1 MINANYGQA
10 GDHLAYG
17 NPSGLA
23 LLEEHHQM
31 KETLARHEE
40 DLTVHKNRI
49 TILEN
54 QVKILTEA
62 SADYRKV
69 RHRVFDIKKNLDAAG
84 KARLKDGNESAHDAD
99 VIIDASL
106 FTRRERHDESTMA
119 EIYGIGAL
127 LVTQIAEH
135 GLRDIINVVNLGAN
149 WRLKMKGSENVPP
162 EVETP
167 F

>member
-1 MINANYGQA
+1 
-10 GDHLAYG
+10 
-17 NPSGLA
+17 
-23 LLEEHHQM
+23 M

-40 DLTVHKNRI
+40 EFTVHKNRI

-54 QVKILTEA
+54 QVKVLTEA

-69 RHRVFDIKKNLDAAG
+69 RHRLFDTYRRDVKKNLDAAG

-99 VIIDASL
+99 VIVDASL
-106 FTRRERHDESTMA
+106 FTRRERHDESTMT

-127 LVTQIAEH
+127 LVTQIGE
-135 GLRDIINVVNLGAN
+135 
-149 WRLKMKGSENVPP
+149 
-162 EVETP
+162 